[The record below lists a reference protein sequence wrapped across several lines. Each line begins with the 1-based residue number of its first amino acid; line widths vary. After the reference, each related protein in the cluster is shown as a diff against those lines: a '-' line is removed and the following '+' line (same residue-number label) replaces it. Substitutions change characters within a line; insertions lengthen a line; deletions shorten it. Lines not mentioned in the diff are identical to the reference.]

1 MTVDQARDKA
11 RILQTQA
18 SALVTAANTAVAQG
32 QTDVDVAAA
41 LQGMDDD
48 ARASFQATIDAAT

>member
-48 ARASFQATIDAAT
+48 ARASFQATIDAAP